1 MAWPN
6 RWHRSLGCLSFP
18 LLSFLD
24 GRAHFTS
31 FPLERQSCMLSI
43 PGFSRDLCVG
53 PSYYVPNKQRQ
64 REKIQGEER
73 QGYVSWVRK
82 LFIMKQDRKTGTTMG
97 TEEGKETA
105 RFFREGEKTHD
116 TLGDTEAESTNH
128 PLIHK
133 AWTHPGSPLP
143 TPFLTDLTAKPDYK
157 DFPAPCSP
165 LQASIVSWLLPW
177 SLNQPNFLILLI
189 FPCPGKCP
197 PPLSWPASSFSFS
210 LSQMSIKYSSS
221 FPLSPFFNYLFIYET
236 RNSQKIP

>member
-1 MAWPN
+1 MFPTN
-6 RWHRSLGCLSFP
+6 RDRERRYKGRKDKAMFPEWENCSLWSRIEKQGQLWGLKKEKK
-18 LLSFLD
+18 LLAS
-24 GRAHFTS
+24 S
-31 FPLERQSCMLSI
+31 
-43 PGFSRDLCVG
+43 
-53 PSYYVPNKQRQ
+53 
-64 REKIQGEER
+64 EK
-73 QGYVSWVRK
+73 VR
-82 LFIMKQDRKTGTTMG
+82 RHTTHL
-97 TEEGKETA
+97 
-105 RFFREGEKTHD
+105 KTHD

-133 AWTHPGSPLP
+133 AWAHPGSPLLM
-143 TPFLTDLTAKPDYK
+143 PFLTDLTAKPDYK